1 MLVSSALP
9 TRAGRILIAC
19 PAEEEHTYAPLAL
32 SLLLRR
38 RGWDTVYLGANVP
51 LVDFEAT
58 VATTR
63 PSLVVMTAQQLYT
76 AANLAE
82 AADLLFEK
90 GIPLAFGG
98 LIFSRIPKLAESIA
112 GHYLGDSLDGAVEV
126 VEVLMRGLT
135 LKPAHRVPSAAF
147 EAALAHY
154 RERLPLVEAEVWRRL
169 ENSVIPQRMLAQANL
184 HFGRNL
190 AAALALGD
198 VDHLSVDVEW
208 VEGMLVHHAGMPV
221 DYVDGYLETY
231 VEAMRMTMDE
241 RGRPAIDG
249 LVKLLGIEPSPN
261 ASQSS
266 QTTHI
271 AS

>member
-1 MLVSSALP
+1 
-9 TRAGRILIAC
+9 
-19 PAEEEHTYAPLAL
+19 
-32 SLLLRR
+32 
-38 RGWDTVYLGANVP
+38 
-51 LVDFEAT
+51 
-58 VATTR
+58 
-63 PSLVVMTAQQLYT
+63 
-76 AANLAE
+76 
-82 AADLLFEK
+82 
-90 GIPLAFGG
+90 
-98 LIFSRIPKLAESIA
+98 
-112 GHYLGDSLDGAVEV
+112 
-126 VEVLMRGLT
+126 
-135 LKPAHRVPSAAF
+135 VPSAAF